1 MNINGLSSVPDVLVF
16 RTNIESAN
24 EAAAICTF
32 LRESFFIQKC
42 NIALDDA
49 DRVLRVQAAGGA
61 VDAPTI
67 IAYIQG
73 KGFFCEE
80 LPD

>member
-16 RTNIESAN
+16 RTNIDCAN
-24 EAAAICTF
+24 EAAAICSF
-32 LRESFFIQKC
+32 LRESFFVQKC
-42 NIALDDA
+42 NIALDDT
-49 DRVLRVQAAGGA
+49 DRVLRVEAGGA

-67 IAYIQG
+67 IQYLQG